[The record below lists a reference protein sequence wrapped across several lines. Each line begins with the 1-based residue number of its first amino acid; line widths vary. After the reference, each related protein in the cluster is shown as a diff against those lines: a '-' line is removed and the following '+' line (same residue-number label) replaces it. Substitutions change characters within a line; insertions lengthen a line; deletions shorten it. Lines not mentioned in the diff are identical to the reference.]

1 MGRIL
6 EVGFAGMQ
14 HHHEQLRLEKLKQR
28 VAFEDNV
35 DRRCS
40 GRYIASSFALAKV
53 RNFVEGMAEK
63 WHAFGKKPLLGA
75 EPETPPRSGGEKSR
89 AVGAGIRV
97 ALPTDRTDVLVGSA
111 ITVVSVLRADSVTIL
126 RDFSGDPVGLGKRG
140 DDVADQLRL
149 ADGTRMPTDHD

>member
-1 MGRIL
+1 L
-6 EVGFAGMQ
+6 
-14 HHHEQLRLEKLKQR
+14 
-28 VAFEDNV
+28 
-35 DRRCS
+35 
-40 GRYIASSFALAKV
+40 SFALAKV

-126 RDFSGDPVGLGKRG
+126 RDFSGDPIRFGQSR

-149 ADGTRMPTDHD
+149 ADAPGVPADHDDSNVRRALRHLALPF